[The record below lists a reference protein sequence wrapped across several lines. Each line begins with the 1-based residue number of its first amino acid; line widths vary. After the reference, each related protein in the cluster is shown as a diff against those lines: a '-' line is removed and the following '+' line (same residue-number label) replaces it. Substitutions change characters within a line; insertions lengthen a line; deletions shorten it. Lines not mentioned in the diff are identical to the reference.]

1 MARKKTKAKLR
12 PRRWVV
18 YLLRL
23 RGGALY
29 CGITN
34 DLPRRV
40 EAHNSGR
47 GAKCI
52 VPSKRP
58 ARVVYFEAVK
68 GMSAALRRE
77 YAIKKLAKPQKEALV
92 RAHSPALA

>member
-1 MARKKTKAKLR
+1 LAGKIRKAKPR
-12 PRRWVV
+12 ARRWVV

-34 DLPRRV
+34 DLPRRLA
-40 EAHNSGR
+40 AHNSGR

-58 ARVVYFEAVK
+58 AKVAYVEAVR
-68 GMSAALRRE
+68 GFSAALRRE
-77 YAIKKLAKPQKEALV
+77 YAIKKLSKARKEALV
-92 RAHSPALA
+92 KNGRL

>member
-1 MARKKTKAKLR
+1 MRHRKPR
-12 PRRWVV
+12 PKRWVV

-34 DLPRRV
+34 DLPRRL

-47 GAKCI
+47 GSKCI

-58 ARVVYFEAVK
+58 ARVVYVEAAR
-68 GMSAALRRE
+68 GLSAALRRE
-77 YAIKKLAKPQKEALV
+77 RAIKKLTKPKKETLV
-92 RAHSPALA
+92 RGSLALA